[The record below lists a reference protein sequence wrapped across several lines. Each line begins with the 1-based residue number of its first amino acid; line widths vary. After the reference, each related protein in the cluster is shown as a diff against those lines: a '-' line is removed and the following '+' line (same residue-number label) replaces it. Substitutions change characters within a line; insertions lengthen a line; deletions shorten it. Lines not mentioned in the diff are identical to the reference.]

1 MEALDTAKRMSA
13 DSIQL
18 QYAAMDNLCAT
29 FNQRV
34 GGATL
39 RFYPCGGSLYR
50 YFMPRS
56 TSKYTRTNDVDGFLV
71 VVPDDVTLED
81 CLTGDEAEYE
91 KVADRIL
98 SAYKNLHKTLFSTK
112 EQKSL
117 WLEAAST
124 KEFTL
129 TSKFTGGMFI
139 PMADREA
146 KETLFG
152 QESNEF
158 FGQDFDLSI
167 TLHLSGDEKINF
179 DAHCGMLQRPVYGN
193 MYGTPDTDE
202 SYSGRV
208 CEMVAT
214 ATQDSQY
221 SNVYVASVET
231 FFIEQCQ
238 TMVKS
243 LRDFYEA
250 VVLHPDAGTEA
261 HAKVM
266 FRAASKQPIIKAEK
280 RFMRVKE
287 LLDTFPEIAK
297 KTLQEYYTIHDRDI
311 FQPFV
316 ACMRRNDV
324 TSKFL
329 NKGLLQPYALRNY
342 VDLLNKTIMY
352 GYKAKYK
359 KIKFAARENSEVA
372 QAVEKPLR
380 EIMDIVNIREANA
393 LTKVLILSEDVTV
406 REMMHLLLFMYERL
420 VDKVRAAAQKGAAY
434 GKKLRKKKA
443 EDIAKNKQR
452 RLKREREERERA
464 AREAAA
470 GGGEEKRGEARL
482 LAQEIHA
489 FKLMNQLNLRF

>member
-13 DSIQL
+13 GSIQL
-18 QYAAMDNLCAT
+18 QYAAMDNLCEA

-129 TSKFTGGMFI
+129 TSKFTGGVFQRM
-139 PMADREA
+139 PDRED

-152 QESNEF
+152 RWDSEF
-158 FGQDFDLSI
+158 FGQEFDLSI

-179 DAHCGMLQRPVYGN
+179 DSHCGMLQRPVYGN

-266 FRAASKQPIIKAEK
+266 YYGASKQPIIKAEK

-324 TSKFL
+324 TSKAL
-329 NKGLLQPYALRNY
+329 NKGLLQPYALRKY

-352 GYKAKYK
+352 GYQARDK

-372 QAVEKPLR
+372 QAVQKPLR

-434 GKKLRKKKA
+434 GKMYKKKKA
-443 EDIAKNKQR
+443 EDQAKRKQL
-452 RLKREREERERA
+452 RLKRERERERA

-470 GGGEEKRGEARL
+470 GGGEEKRGEAQF
-482 LAQEIHA
+482 AQEIHA
-489 FKLMNQLNLRF
+489 FKLMNRMNLRF

>member
-1 MEALDTAKRMSA
+1 MEALDTAERMST

-18 QYAAMDNLCAT
+18 QYAAMDNLCEA
-29 FNQRV
+29 FNKLV
-34 GGATL
+34 DGATL
-39 RFYPCGGSLYR
+39 RFYPYGGSLYR
-50 YFMPRS
+50 HFMPRS

-71 VVPDDVTLED
+71 VMPDDVTLED

-91 KVADRIL
+91 EVADRIL

-117 WLEAAST
+117 WLKAAST

-129 TSKFTGGMFI
+129 TKLNWVFEDGENDVKKDLLGRGDVEIFQW
-139 PMADREA
+139 
-146 KETLFG
+146 G
-152 QESNEF
+152 
-158 FGQDFDLSI
+158 FDLSI
-167 TLHLSGDEKINF
+167 ILHSSGDEKINF
-179 DAHCGMLQRPVYGN
+179 DAHCGVLQRPVYGS
-193 MYGTPDTDE
+193 MYTDKLPVGE

-221 SNVYVASVET
+221 LNVYIPSVET

-238 TMVKS
+238 TMVIS
-243 LRDFYEA
+243 LDTFYRT
-250 VVLHPDAGTEA
+250 VLLHPDAGTEA

-266 FRAASKQPIIKAEK
+266 YNARNQQSFIKAEK

-287 LLDTFPEIAK
+287 LVDVFPEITK

-316 ACMRRNDV
+316 ECMRRN
-324 TSKFL
+324 TFTLKAL
-329 NKGLLQPYALRNY
+329 NKGLLQPYALRKN
-342 VDLLNKTIMY
+342 VDVLNKTMMY
-352 GYKAKYK
+352 GYNAKYK
-359 KIKFAARENSEVA
+359 KVKPWERGEISEVA
-372 QAVEKPLR
+372 KAVQKPLR
-380 EIMDIVNIREANA
+380 EIMDIVNIQEANA
-393 LTKVLILSEDVTV
+393 FSKVLILSKDVTV
-406 REMMHLLLFMYERL
+406 REMMHLLLYMYERL
-420 VDKVRAAAQKGAAY
+420 VDQVKAAAQKGAAY
-434 GKKLRKKKA
+434 GKIYQKKQAEDRAKKK
-443 EDIAKNKQR
+443 QL
-452 RLKREREERERA
+452 RLKRQRETA
-464 AREAAA
+464 ARATREVAA